1 MSWGEKAARLSS
13 KRVIARKAG
22 SAREGCAME
31 KEPFDIE
38 AALQKVDA
46 LCQGQGER
54 VERVEGKLERHD
66 ELLSSMVLLL
76 TRLERTQEQHSKKF
90 EQLDAKIDLR
100 FEQLQSDFRAFKEV
114 LTDHRQR
121 IQACEQRAS

>member
-1 MSWGEKAARLSS
+1 
-13 KRVIARKAG
+13 
-22 SAREGCAME
+22 ME